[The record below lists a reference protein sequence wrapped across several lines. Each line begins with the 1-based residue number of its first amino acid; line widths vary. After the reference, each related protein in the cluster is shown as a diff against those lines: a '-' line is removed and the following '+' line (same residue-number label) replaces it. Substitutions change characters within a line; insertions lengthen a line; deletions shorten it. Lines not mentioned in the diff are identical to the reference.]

1 MFQFNRFFKTLLVTS
16 MSMIFSPQLTA
27 ADTTGRNIISFWN
40 GNKSEI
46 RQSYES
52 EVFATVIKQINQS
65 LNKSYRWHENRDTL
79 SIAEESSIFS
89 QQEYDVFVS
98 VAGNP
103 KLDQENKILIP
114 IPLMQGL
121 LGTRLMIINERD
133 RVKFATIKTK
143 AQLQALYSGIPAGWA
158 DAKLF
163 IANNFNVNETGTFDD
178 ILLRLK
184 RKQFDYFALGA
195 NEIESVYEQRV
206 TAKENLIIEPTLA
219 LYYPF
224 PVVFYV
230 NPNRAELAQQLRASL
245 HQLVQNETLNKIFAR
260 YFAQIQERLNLTE
273 RKFIHLENPLLP
285 KALAN

>member
-163 IANNFNVNETGTFDD
+163 RANNFNVNETGTFDD